1 MIFFKSVIN
10 LPKKYFLIT
19 EWQKS
24 MKNLKSSLSLILTKY
39 IKIRISIKFTLDLLI
54 KFKKVNYIS
63 LNKNKEYKVKVI

>member
-1 MIFFKSVIN
+1 MIFLKSGIN
-10 LPKKYFLIT
+10 LPKKYFSIT

-39 IKIRISIKFTLDLLI
+39 IKIRISIKFTLGLLI

-63 LNKNKEYKVKVI
+63 LNKNKYYKDRVI

>member
-1 MIFFKSVIN
+1 MIILKSVIN

-39 IKIRISIKFTLDLLI
+39 IKIRILIKFTLGLLI
-54 KFKKVNYIS
+54 EFKQQTYIS
-63 LNKNKEYKVKVI
+63 LNKNKDYKVKVI